1 MAWLQVELGYLERKG
16 RGKQMAIFGQ
26 YTGARVSS
34 LPSGFLGAAMQSAAQ
49 TQKGLSD
56 IGETLGKAIEG
67 YGRQKREDQERT
79 QLAEAL
85 YNQVRG
91 DDTEVSEIPES
102 LVNERQAMSDQG
114 NMVAKDRFTTEEKA
128 RLNERFNREKMD
140 LFLAKRANQQALD
153 EGQKQLN
160 DLQTKLNR
168 YNRQVSQGNR
178 NPELLRAQRRAR
190 LDISELEPK
199 VRVYS
204 NMVNEAGTY
213 LADLEKGH
221 QEALGQIESR
231 FKPDTSFIDE
241 VYGNPAKYAQQKTV
255 PGQVEEEA
263 ARRLGPKLIRKMEQG
278 EMTKADELLLIDTLQ
293 NMKKEQAAAR
303 TPQSRLAEAQ
313 LAAYNDNLKKQKALA
328 GAIQAMG
335 DLPGSRTQLTQTEL
349 TPENS
354 ASVLIPK
361 VQSGQMLAADA
372 IAADDAMVNSL
383 KSYAPPQS
391 GVPALPGVG
400 QRTLKDW
407 QNLGDTAVGND
418 PTFSDRQ
425 RPAGQEVPANP
436 GQDYYNPEGYKSNRA
451 FQRDYGQT
459 YSDENQRR
467 MWQIERSKYTI
478 NAPEDMPALPQAE
491 PAQADPATAAGAQPF
506 MVDLPS
512 RVDLSAEEK
521 RQQAMDFVNS
531 QAGELGVAGLAAA
544 RAEVDRRFPQPL
556 PNGLLPKQ
564 VTVGPDGRQSVV
576 YTAPAPKGSVATPI
590 TQQQPDG
597 SYIRTG
603 KSMLPDGTLVD
614 DPVAQGTQEPD
625 RELSVEGLGK
635 NAYAFDKKR
644 ADMLRQQL
652 SDVEFATNVIGE
664 MVEYSRLP
672 AEELSLK
679 IRGRAKSMN
688 AVMVGRL
695 RLTLMGPGMLSDQDV
710 QRILDSMPDPT
721 KIAQWDIT
729 EEAALI
735 QTSNMLIDGLR
746 GDIRTHIENPSKNVI
761 MPQWL
766 ESNYFHED
774 KSGRATKPT
783 NRVVSD
789 DELDGSLVPGR
800 SLQKNK

>member
-1 MAWLQVELGYLERKG
+1 
-16 RGKQMAIFGQ
+16 MAIFGQ

-102 LVNERQAMSDQG
+102 LVNERRAMSDAG

-128 RLNERFNREKMD
+128 RLDERFNREKMN
-140 LFLAKRANQQALD
+140 LFLAKRQSQQDLD
-153 EGQKQLN
+153 ASQKQLN

-190 LDISELEPK
+190 LDISELGRN
-199 VRVYS
+199 VRLYG
-204 NMVNEAGTY
+204 N
-213 LADLEKGH
+213 LIKQADTEFGLLEEGH

-255 PGQVEEEA
+255 PGEVEEEA

-293 NMKKEQAAAR
+293 SMKKEQAAAR

-313 LAAYNDNLKKQKALA
+313 LAAYNDNLEKQKALA
-328 GAIQAMG
+328 GAIQAIG
-335 DLPGSRTQLTQTEL
+335 NLPGDRPGRTQTVL
-349 TPENS
+349 TPETS

-372 IAADDAMVNSL
+372 IAADDAMVDSL

-391 GVPALPGVG
+391 GVPALP
-400 QRTLKDW
+400 
-407 QNLGDTAVGND
+407 
-418 PTFSDRQ
+418 
-425 RPAGQEVPANP
+425 
-436 GQDYYNPEGYKSNRA
+436 
-451 FQRDYGQT
+451 
-459 YSDENQRR
+459 
-467 MWQIERSKYTI
+467 
-478 NAPEDMPALPQAE
+478 
-491 PAQADPATAAGAQPF
+491 AGAQPF

-521 RQQAMDFVNS
+521 RQQALNFVNS

-576 YTAPAPKGSVATPI
+576 YTAPAPKGGVARPVM
-590 TQQQPDG
+590 QQEPDG
-597 SYIRTG
+597 SNVRSG
-603 KSMLPDGTLVD
+603 KSIMPDGTLVD
-614 DPVAQGTQEPD
+614 DPVAKGTQEPD

-789 DELDGSLVPGR
+789 DELDGSIVPGR

>member
-1 MAWLQVELGYLERKG
+1 
-16 RGKQMAIFGQ
+16 MAIFGQ

-102 LVNERQAMSDQG
+102 LVNERQAMSDAG

-128 RLNERFNREKMD
+128 RLDERFNREKMD

-241 VYGNPAKYAQQKTV
+241 VYGNPAKYAQQKTI
-255 PGQVEEEA
+255 PGEVEEEA

-313 LAAYNDNLKKQKALA
+313 LGAFNKKQAQDEALA

-335 DLPGSRTQLTQTEL
+335 NLPGSRIQLTPTGLTRENSSSILRQKMEAGL
-349 TPENS
+349 ITPE
-354 ASVLIPK
+354 
-361 VQSGQMLAADA
+361 QA

-425 RPAGQEVPANP
+425 RPAGQAVPANP

-491 PAQADPATAAGAQPF
+491 PAQADPAPAAGVQPF

-521 RQQAMDFVNS
+521 RQQALDFVNS

-576 YTAPAPKGSVATPI
+576 YTAPASAKSNIATPI
-590 TQQQPDG
+590 IIKNPDG
-597 SYIRTG
+597 SFTRSG
-603 KSMLPDGTLVD
+603 KAITPDGVEVE
-614 DPVAQGTQEPD
+614 DPVATGAEKHD
-625 RELSVEGLGK
+625 RELAVTSLGPD
-635 NAYAFDKKR
+635 AYAFTKER
-644 ADMLRQQL
+644 AD
-652 SDVEFATNVIGE
+652 
-664 MVEYSRLP
+664 
-672 AEELSLK
+672 K
-679 IRGRAKSMN
+679 IREMIANVQYADKQLLRLIEISKTKNPSEEFRLKLRGEATTISQFMK
-688 AVMVGRL
+688 GRL
-695 RLTLMGPGMLSDQDV
+695 REQLVGPGAMNAQEWQMLQDAMPNPV
-710 QRILDSMPDPT
+710 DIFRLDVTEQAALASVRFSLANVLNTQINSHIEGGLNSSKMPDWVLEIN
-721 KIAQWDIT
+721 KDEQDYF
-729 EEAALI
+729 
-735 QTSNMLIDGLR
+735 SG
-746 GDIRTHIENPSKNVI
+746 RTASDPSKRR
-761 MPQWL
+761 
-766 ESNYFHED
+766 
-774 KSGRATKPT
+774 GPT

-789 DELDGSLVPGR
+789 DELNESLIPGR
-800 SLQKNK
+800 RLQKNK

>member
-1 MAWLQVELGYLERKG
+1 
-16 RGKQMAIFGQ
+16 MAIFGQ

-34 LPSGFLGAAMQSAAQ
+34 LPSGFLSSAMQSAAQ

-91 DDTEVSEIPES
+91 DDVESYEIPEE
-102 LVNERQAMSDQG
+102 VYDKRQAMSDAG

-128 RLNERFNREKMD
+128 RLDERFMRGKLGLFTAKHKNQQD
-140 LFLAKRANQQALD
+140 LDANQKQLD
-153 EGQKQLN
+153 ASQKQLN

-168 YNRQVSQGNR
+168 YNRQVSQGNS
-178 NPELLRAQRRAR
+178 NPELQRKKSRAM
-190 LDISELEPK
+190 LDILKLDQNALKLERKIRLYGNLIKQADTDFEL
-199 VRVYS
+199 
-204 NMVNEAGTY
+204 
-213 LADLEKGH
+213 LEKGH

-231 FKPDTSFIDE
+231 FKPDTSFVDE

-255 PGQVEEEA
+255 PGEVEEEA

-313 LAAYNDNLKKQKALA
+313 LAAYNDNLEKQKALT

-335 DLPGSRTQLTQTEL
+335 NLPGDRPGRTQTGL

-436 GQDYYNPEGYKSNRA
+436 GHDYYNPEGYKSNRK

-478 NAPEDMPALPQAE
+478 NAPEDTPALPQAE
-491 PAQADPATAAGAQPF
+491 PAQADPAPAAGAQPF

-521 RQQAMDFVNS
+521 RQQALDFVNS

-556 PNGLLPKQ
+556 PNGLVPKQ

-614 DPVAQGTQEPD
+614 DPVAQGTQKPD
-625 RELSVEGLGK
+625 RELSVEGLGPD
-635 NAYAFDKKR
+635 AYAFTTSR
-644 ADMLRQQL
+644 ADTMRQQIA
-652 SDVEFATNVIGE
+652 DVGFAVTSIDKLIEISN
-664 MVEYSRLP
+664 SSP
-672 AEELSLK
+672 AEELRPKLWGEAESLAQTMK
-679 IRGRAKSMN
+679 
-688 AVMVGRL
+688 GRL
-695 RLTLMGPGMLSDQDV
+695 RVSLVGPGAMNAQEWAMLERV
-710 QRILDSMPDPT
+710 IPDPT
-721 KIAQWDIT
+721 KILELDVRQK
-729 EEAALI
+729 AAL
-735 QTSNMLIDGLR
+735 QTLKSTLAQIMKR
-746 GDIRTHIENPSKNVI
+746 EATQHIEGGMSKVV
-761 MPQWL
+761 MPDWYDDL
-766 ESNYFHED
+766 AA
-774 KSGRATKPT
+774 SGSRNPT
-783 NRVVSD
+783 NRVVGD
-789 DELDGSLVPGR
+789 DELNESLIPGR
-800 SLQKNK
+800 RLQKNK